1 MSKLDGYQLR
11 TEKKKEKVRQAAIN
25 LFTSYGIEKV
35 SLAEIAKKANV
46 SPVTIYNHF
55 GTKDELVKEVI
66 RSYLQQE
73 WEDRVATTSQPGI
86 SYPAKIERL
95 IFETTDVSRKLSP
108 DFLNALMQDDGIR
121 GVIEELYREYIP
133 FMVGLL
139 EEGKREGYI
148 DPSISNESIMAY
160 LNILQNAMNQFEF
173 SPDKEKNSKLAE
185 DLSKM
190 FFYGLLNRRD
200 G

>member
-1 MSKLDGYQLR
+1 MDGYQLR

>member
-1 MSKLDGYQLR
+1 MDGYQLR
-11 TEKKKEKVRQAAIN
+11 TEKKKEKVRQAAIE

-55 GTKDELVKEVI
+55 GTKDELVKQVI

-73 WEDRVATTSQPGI
+73 WEDRVAVTSQPGL

-108 DFLNALMQDDGIR
+108 DFLNALMQDEGVR

-133 FMVGLL
+133 FMIGLL